1 MGGRRE
7 GKNLGFCGNML
18 KNSYGNLLLL
28 LWNHYKFMLSKNN
41 QVLIP
46 VTQCLLFLLL
56 FNICYYYCVS
66 LYWHYRTLHL
76 PSPPKNL
83 QSIINIFPLLQL
95 GLLNLFFLNPF
106 YPRFFLGGWGEGVL
120 TYFFFF
126 TILDPLQKV
135 HVYMC
140 VFVCVDNIGS
150 FSKVNP
156 SLFTSFL
163 LSSPIIFQLCPSSV
177 VTNDFLIASILF

>member
-1 MGGRRE
+1 MEIYFRCFE
-7 GKNLGFCGNML
+7 IIT
-18 KNSYGNLLLL
+18 NSCCR
-28 LWNHYKFMLSKNN
+28 KTTRCSFLSHN
-41 QVLIP
+41 VYY
-46 VTQCLLFLLL
+46 F
-56 FNICYYYCVS
+56 YYYVIFVIIIVS
-66 LYWHYRTLHL
+66 LYRHYRTL
-76 PSPPKNL
+76 SPPLPPQKP
-83 QSIINIFPLLQL
+83 SIHHQYLSLITIRSSKFIFLESLLPKV
-95 GLLNLFFLNPF
+95 FF
-106 YPRFFLGGWGEGVL
+106 GGWGGRGL
-120 TYFFFF
+120 NLLFFFF

-140 VFVCVDNIGS
+140 VCVCVDNIGS

>member
-1 MGGRRE
+1 ME
-7 GKNLGFCGNML
+7 IYFCCFEIIT
-18 KNSYGNLLLL
+18 NSCCR
-28 LWNHYKFMLSKNN
+28 KTTRCSFLSHN
-41 QVLIP
+41 VYY
-46 VTQCLLFLLL
+46 F
-56 FNICYYYCVS
+56 YYYLIFVIIIVS
-66 LYWHYRTLHL
+66 LYRHYRTLSPHL
-76 PSPPKNL
+76 PPPKNL

-106 YPRFFLGGWGEGVL
+106 YPRFFLGGGGGRGL
-120 TYFFFF
+120 NLLFFFF

-140 VFVCVDNIGS
+140 VCVCVDNIGS